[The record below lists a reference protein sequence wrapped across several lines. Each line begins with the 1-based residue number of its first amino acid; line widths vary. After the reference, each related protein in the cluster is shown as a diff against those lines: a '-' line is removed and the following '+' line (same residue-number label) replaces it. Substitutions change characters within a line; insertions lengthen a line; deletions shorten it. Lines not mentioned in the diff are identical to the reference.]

1 MSLLTNMIKSRLS
14 GGRPVGVGAFA
25 YGIESHVLGKE
36 QLKRN
41 SKNIASLES
50 FGDEVP
56 QELSNAVVEASS
68 GVQEAAKADF
78 YDQQGVQLADSG
90 QPLDVTPDRA
100 DELENQFQEEMA
112 ANQPALEAATIAA
125 LAVSN
130 PREYFESMRE
140 SLNNQASNVVVENTS
155 RVSIENFDNAKFE
168 QYKTATIEFNY
179 RAAKQS
185 EVGRI
190 FFPMIVCT
198 PEQSLFKAEITLA
211 AMGKSKSHNNSEL
224 FEQELIS
231 LQESYRDGSLFEDE
245 TLKLVPFVAED
256 KVDHNWF
263 ADKSKVASE
272 IAKVE
277 GTEFNTRSLR
287 PGQTVDLIGVSQH
300 PGRLADGEATQNTQ
314 IAPNVKLKHVD
325 IEVKTATAS
334 TVIRVPMTDV
344 PGSDFAYHQGAGSD
358 RYMTL
363 SLLNQNAIK
372 VDDKSDIFKPARDIG
387 ASVYWKFDFT
397 GRVEIAR
404 GNLKVNGD
412 IEIGEV
418 RDASGEVKDIDF
430 EITEVNFVG
439 YAVDARA
446 SNTDLAIMG
455 DLVSCYK
462 YFEHYRVG
470 LRSPIAA
477 HTSLVKSGN
486 NPGTMTPQEKLKV
499 ITEFVR
505 SQMDN
510 DAHKEIDRY
519 MASMASTH
527 DHRLTS
533 GSLVGRIFECEAVR
547 GVAAKILTP
556 IKLVTEIDMK
566 QFVNTLKSS
575 ERLEDVKGAFVAKLI
590 AVVTRLDQDSGFS
603 LACKSYG
610 YGDENFKPLAKI
622 LTSRRLASLMMV
634 NGDTRTLGPEFD
646 HVVAKTDRTAF
657 YDRIVVQLSAPQ
669 RRVGEFDPLVGGNC
683 IYIPEFVGE
692 FPLKR
697 GQSTLL
703 ETAVQPQYL
712 HIINVPVFADIRVKH
727 VDEFFGEKASV
738 NTEEQTTP

>member
-1 MSLLTNMIKSRLS
+1 MSLLTNMLKSRLTN
-14 GGRPVGVGAFA
+14 GRPAGVGAFA
-25 YGIESHVLGKE
+25 FGIESHVLGHE
-36 QLKRN
+36 NVKRN
-41 SKNIASLES
+41 SKSIASLES
-50 FGDEVP
+50 FGAEVP
-56 QELSNAVVEASS
+56 VELTDAVGSAAD
-68 GVQEAAKADF
+68 GVQQAVKEEF
-78 YDQQGVQLADSG
+78 YDNKGVQLNDTGAAMDIN
-90 QPLDVTPDRA
+90 PERA
-100 DELENQFQEEMA
+100 EELESEFKEELA

-130 PREYFESMRE
+130 PKDYFNSMSE
-140 SLNNQASNVVVENTS
+140 NLNSQASNIVIENS
-155 RVSIENFDNAKFE
+155 SKISVENFDNAKFE

-211 AMGKSKSHNNSEL
+211 AMGKSKAHNNSEL
-224 FEQELIS
+224 FEQDLIS

-245 TLKLVPFVAED
+245 TLKLVPFVAADKED
-256 KVDHNWF
+256 HAWF
-263 ADKSKVASE
+263 ADKAKVGNE
-272 IAKVE
+272 LAKVE

-287 PGQTVDLIGVSQH
+287 PGQTIDLIGVSQH
-300 PGRLADGEATQNTQ
+300 PGRLAEGEATQNTQ

-334 TVIRVPMTDV
+334 TVIRVPMTEV
-344 PGSDFAYHQGAGSD
+344 PASDFAYHQGAGSD

-363 SLLNQNAIK
+363 SLLNQDAIK
-372 VDDKSDIFKPARDIG
+372 VDDSSDIFKPARDVQ
-387 ASVYWKFDFT
+387 ASVYWKFDFN
-397 GRVEIAR
+397 GRIDIAR
-404 GNLKVNGD
+404 GSVKVNGD
-412 IEIGEV
+412 IEIGEI
-418 RDASGEVKDIDF
+418 RDASGEVKDIDL

-477 HTSLVKSGN
+477 HTSLVKNGN

-519 MASMASTH
+519 MSSMAASH

-556 IKLVTEIDMK
+556 IKLVTNIDMK

-646 HVVAKTDRTAF
+646 HVVAKTDRIDF
-657 YDRIVVQLSAPQ
+657 YDRIVIQLSAPQ
-669 RRVGEFDPLVGGNC
+669 RKVGEFDPLVGGNC

-712 HIINVPVFADIRVKH
+712 HIINVPVFADIRVDH